1 MMGRGFEVQ
10 GSQQQPAGTIAQV
23 NRFDV
28 FLPAERCSIHY
39 HLDHLKSNH
48 SLDLCLMQSRV
59 DQPRPHRMA
68 HVMKPGVW
76 QPYFCD

>member
-1 MMGRGFEVQ
+1 
-10 GSQQQPAGTIAQV
+10 
-23 NRFDV
+23 
-28 FLPAERCSIHY
+28 
-39 HLDHLKSNH
+39 LDHLKSNH

-59 DQPRPHRMA
+59 YQPRPYHMA